1 MKTMRF
7 EIPTIWRKPTNHV
20 DDCYFCITP
29 AYGFTKKEKTR
40 KKKHKVQYSSF
51 DLAIFPVPHSNKI
64 PVLVLVKLK
73 DCDDLKSSFVSEVE
87 DMTDPDLL
95 DIFEVSTS

>member
-1 MKTMRF
+1 MWMTVISASLQHTALPKKK
-7 EIPTIWRKPTNHV
+7 KP
-20 DDCYFCITP
+20 
-29 AYGFTKKEKTR
+29 E